1 MGSRDYLSVNLVS
14 QNFEEFF
21 FSLDFYRITIDDRI
35 ILSDPITGFSAE
47 VRNILEKNQLGA
59 AQFFT
64 NAVDT
69 ETSGVDLVGSHNHEF
84 SGALLKLQAAL
95 SFAETDIRDLKST
108 SQLMPSSRLF
118 NETQITRIEQGQP
131 KERATF
137 SASFIKDN

>member
-21 FSLDFYRITIDDRI
+21 FSLDFYPITIDDRI

-47 VRNILEKNQLGA
+47 VRNILEQNQLGA

-95 SFAETDIRDLKST
+95 SFVETDVRDLKST
-108 SQLMPSSRLF
+108 SQLVPSSRLF
-118 NETQITRIEQGQP
+118 N
-131 KERATF
+131 
-137 SASFIKDN
+137 